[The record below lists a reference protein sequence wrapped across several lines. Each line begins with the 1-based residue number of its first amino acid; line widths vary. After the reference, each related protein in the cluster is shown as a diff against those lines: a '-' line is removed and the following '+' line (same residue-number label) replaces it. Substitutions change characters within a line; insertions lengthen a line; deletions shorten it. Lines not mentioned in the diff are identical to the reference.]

1 MVYCVYCTRPWALR
15 ALGSHAVKYTNG
27 IGSEVNICN
36 GTSGCVGHGVAYPYR
51 TSNSLFLNVP
61 TKSAKVE

>member
-1 MVYCVYCTRPWALR
+1 MFSMVYCVYCTRPWELC
-15 ALGSHAVKYTNG
+15 ALGSHAES
-27 IGSEVNICN
+27 IESEVNISN
-36 GTSGCVGHGVAYPYR
+36 VASGRVGHGVMYPYR